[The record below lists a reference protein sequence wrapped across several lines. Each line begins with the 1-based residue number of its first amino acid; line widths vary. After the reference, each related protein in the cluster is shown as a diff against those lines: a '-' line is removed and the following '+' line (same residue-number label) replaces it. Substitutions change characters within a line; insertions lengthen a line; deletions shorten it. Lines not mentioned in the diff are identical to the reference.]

1 MESNDNF
8 AWKLDAQIERD
19 SAPVGDLTLS
29 SVRTM
34 NDATYPWLVLV
45 PRRAGVT
52 EIIDLAET
60 DRAQLMTEIS
70 AAATALKDITRCDKL
85 NIGAIGNLVPQLHIH
100 IVARRRGDPAWPK
113 PVWGMA
119 PPIAYAPQTLDA
131 FVEAVREVLGLALSS
146 S

>member
-19 SAPVGDLTLS
+19 TAAVGDLSLCR
-29 SVRTM
+29 VRAM
-34 NDATYPWLVLV
+34 NDAAYPWLVLV
-45 PRRAGVT
+45 PRRIGVT
-52 EIIDLAET
+52 EIIDLRET

-113 PVWGMA
+113 PAWGAA
-119 PPIAYAPQTLDA
+119 PPQPYASHTLDA
-131 FVEAVREVLGLALSS
+131 FIEAVREAIGIV
-146 S
+146 

>member
-1 MESNDNF
+1 MESTGKM
-8 AWKLDAQIERD
+8 AWQLDAQIGRD
-19 SAPVGDLTLS
+19 TAQVGDLTLCC
-29 SVRTM
+29 VRAM

-52 EIIDLAET
+52 EIIDMDAA

-70 AAATALKDITRCDKL
+70 AAATVLKDVTRCDKL

-113 PVWGMA
+113 PVWGAA
-119 PPIAYAPQTLDA
+119 PPQPYAPQTLDA
-131 FVEAVREVLGLALSS
+131 FVEAVREAIGIE
-146 S
+146 